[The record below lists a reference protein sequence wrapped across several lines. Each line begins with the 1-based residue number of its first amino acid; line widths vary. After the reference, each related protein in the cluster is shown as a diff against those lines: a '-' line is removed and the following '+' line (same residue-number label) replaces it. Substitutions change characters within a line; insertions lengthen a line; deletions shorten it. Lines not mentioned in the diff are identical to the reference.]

1 MSDIVNS
8 LFYTLEWHLLNDKAP
23 SEYCT
28 SIVNTPDMEIY
39 PFNLIKRMQA
49 TKQSPQH
56 HPEGNVW
63 NHTLLVI
70 DQAAK
75 RKQESTNPRVFMW
88 AAMLHDLG
96 KPVVTKARK
105 GKITAYNHDK
115 TGAVLAEEFL
125 NTLHQEPAF
134 ITSVCNLVR
143 YHMHILY
150 VIKDLPFADINAM
163 LESVDIY
170 DIALLGLCDRLGR
183 TGADRKAEEDNIRY
197 FLQLC
202 KKRGERR
209 KGTQ

>member
-1 MSDIVNS
+1 MSNIVNS
-8 LFYTLEWHLLNDKAP
+8 LFHTLEWHLMNDEAP

-28 SIVNTPDMEIY
+28 SIVDSPDMNIY
-39 PFNLIKRMQA
+39 PFNLMKRMQA
-49 TKQSPQH
+49 TEQSPQH

-96 KPVVTKARK
+96 KPAVTKVRK

-125 NTLHQEPAF
+125 STLHQEPAF
-134 ITSVCNLVR
+134 VTAVCNLVR

-150 VIKDLPFADINAM
+150 VTKNLSFADINA
-163 LESVDIY
+163 LIESVDIY

-183 TGADRKAEEDNIRY
+183 KGADRRIEEDNIRY

-202 KKRGERR
+202 KKQKERR
-209 KGTQ
+209 NGAQ

>member
-1 MSDIVNS
+1 MSNLANN
-8 LFYTLEWHLLNDKAP
+8 LFHTLEWHLLNDKAP
-23 SEYCT
+23 SEYCA
-28 SIVNTPDMEIY
+28 SIADSPEMEIY

-63 NHTLLVI
+63 NHTLLVV
-70 DQAAK
+70 DQAAQ

-96 KPVVTKARK
+96 KPVVTKVRK

-115 TGAVLAEEFL
+115 TGEDLAEEFL
-125 NTLHQEPAF
+125 VTLDQEPEF
-134 ITSVCNLVR
+134 ITAVCSLVR

-150 VIKDLPFADINAM
+150 VTKGLPFGDINEM
-163 LESVDIY
+163 LEYVDIH

-183 TGADRKAEEDNIRY
+183 KGADRKVEEDNIRY

-202 KKRGERR
+202 KK
-209 KGTQ
+209 